1 MEWERRS
8 SFVFVK
14 CYPGKADKVYNMIKE
29 WNNTLGVFTSTGQWD
44 LMAWLDTENIEDAY
58 KWISKIRYWPEV
70 EKTSTHQTYYGYK
83 NETPFWAKSA
93 CSWVK
98 IRSNDIYTTY
108 EELKM
113 CDWIATVASVP
124 GEWDCV
130 AAIYGDSYEDVYN
143 SLWELT
149 SKGYEVEYYAPLKS
163 WWNRKY
169 LETWNEKYAAAAQ
182 Y

>member
-1 MEWERRS
+1 MEWEKRS

-29 WNNTLGVFTSTGQWD
+29 WNNTLGVFTTTGQWD

-83 NETPFWAKSA
+83 NEKPYWEKSA

-113 CDWIATVASVP
+113 YDWIATVASVP

-130 AAIYGDSYEDVYN
+130 AAIYGDNYEEVYN
-143 SLWELT
+143 YLWELT
-149 SKGYEVEYYAPLKS
+149 AKGYEVEYYAPLKT
-163 WWNRKY
+163 WWNKQY
-169 LETWNEKYAAAAQ
+169 FDSWNEKYAAAAQ